1 MHSFVDSAGRSWSV
15 RVDVGAVKR
24 VRSSLG
30 IDLMHVAERKTQDG
44 REPGVLERLAS
55 DPVLLVDVLYVL
67 CEEQAKR
74 VGVSDEDFG
83 RAMLGD
89 AIEGAVKAFIGSIV
103 DFFPNPRE
111 RAALKRVLV
120 AAEIAAEKARDEAE
134 KKLDES
140 LGSISGGGWPSRRP
154 SSD

>member
-1 MHSFVDSAGRSWSV
+1 MHGFIDSAGRRWTV

-24 VRSSLG
+24 VRTRLG
-30 IDLMHVAERKTQDG
+30 VDLMQVAEKRTQDG

-55 DPVLLVDVLYVL
+55 DPVLLVDVIYVL
-67 CEEQAKR
+67 CSEQAEQL
-74 VGVSDEDFG
+74 GVSDEEFG

-89 AIEGAVKAFIGSIV
+89 ALDGAVKAMLGAVV

-111 RAALKRVLV
+111 RAALKRVLT
-120 AAEIAAEKARDEAE
+120 AAETETEKARDRMDAE
-134 KKLDES
+134 LDAK